1 MLEKSITKK
10 ERKSLMK
17 QTGTRSRLYKS
28 KGEESEEITK
38 HVSRRYLVETPMS
51 RSSSSNKKTLK
62 ACLKNHLNSISKML
76 VFLNTAGIYSPVSF
90 GVTLTHLDSSDVGS
104 HHEMPMAPFPA
115 PT

>member
-17 QTGTRSRLYKS
+17 QTGTRSRLYES
-28 KGEESEEITK
+28 KGEESEEMTEI
-38 HVSRRYLVETPMS
+38 SRRYLVETPMS

-104 HHEMPMAPFPA
+104 HHAMPMAPFPA